1 MRCPFCSQDDMVYL
15 RPKGLTGNG
24 AEAVLGEA
32 HTTRNQNGS
41 TRDFPVYRW
50 SGRAPRKRPMAL
62 AQKLIDRCGKL
73 PHHQAFRGTETSMTH
88 LLDELSLQAQT
99 LPLEQRAELAQ
110 ILLESVA
117 RETDPQVQAAWES
130 EVASRIARYE
140 RGEAKLIPA
149 SEVFEAAR
157 LLTQ

>member
-1 MRCPFCSQDDMVYL
+1 
-15 RPKGLTGNG
+15 
-24 AEAVLGEA
+24 
-32 HTTRNQNGS
+32 
-41 TRDFPVYRW
+41 
-50 SGRAPRKRPMAL
+50 
-62 AQKLIDRCGKL
+62 
-73 PHHQAFRGTETSMTH
+73 MTH

-117 RETDPQVQAAWES
+117 KETDPQVQSAWET
-130 EVASRIARYE
+130 EVASRIAKYE

-157 LLTQ
+157 RLTQ